1 MIKIRLHGERA
12 EINAAI
18 ETIRQNFEILSKSD
32 IYADR
37 GESKYYRAYL
47 DCRLLDPDEYLERNE
62 TAIVQG
68 GGTD

>member
-18 ETIRQNFEILSKSD
+18 DTIRQHFEILSKSD

-47 DCRLLDPDEYLERNE
+47 DCRLLDFAEQFKNVRKM
-62 TAIVQG
+62 V
-68 GGTD
+68 